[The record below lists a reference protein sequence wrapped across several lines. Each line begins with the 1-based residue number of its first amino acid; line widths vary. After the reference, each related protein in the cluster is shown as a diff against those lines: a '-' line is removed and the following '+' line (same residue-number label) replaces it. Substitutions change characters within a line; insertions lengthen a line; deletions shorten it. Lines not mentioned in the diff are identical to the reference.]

1 MKKISILSLKN
12 PPKKI
17 FHYGF
22 EYLAIGFLFI
32 RSSSFGMCPKSV
44 LQKKKFTLQKVIPRR
59 LVEVDIVK
67 YWGWGPNLSD
77 LNILIEDRAKVW
89 NLKDL
94 QAETQSVGVWGGDGD
109 NNILQMIIFYFDKYL
124 KFKVSK
130 M

>member
-1 MKKISILSLKN
+1 MV
-12 PPKKI
+12 I
-17 FHYGF
+17 FGLMMVLNIWPSGF
-22 EYLAIGFLFI
+22 HFLDL
-32 RSSSFGMCPKSV
+32 SV
-44 LQKKKFTLQKVIPRR
+44 LGLRPCLIGHVPIISFAEEQKFTLQKIIPGR

-109 NNILQMIIFYFDKYL
+109 NNILQMIFLFWQIFKI
-124 KFKVSK
+124 
-130 M
+130 